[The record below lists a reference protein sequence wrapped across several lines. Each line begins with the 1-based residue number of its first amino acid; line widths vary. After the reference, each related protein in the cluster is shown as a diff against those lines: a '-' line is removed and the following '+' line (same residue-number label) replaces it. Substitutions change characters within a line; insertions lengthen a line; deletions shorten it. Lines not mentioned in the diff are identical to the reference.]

1 MFASSILLMRIQEWY
16 ASSVVTPG
24 KSRFFYGHIVTA
36 AGFIIWFIGWGAFTP
51 SFSVFLKPLVA
62 EFGWSRADAS
72 LAYSL
77 SFLVQ
82 AGAAVMMGWLTD
94 RLGPRFV
101 VAVLGSALGI
111 CYLLLSRV
119 TALWQF
125 QLTYALVGGIGMGT
139 LTVPVMV
146 TISRWYVR
154 KRGLMMGIV
163 QAGGGFGG
171 LLFPPL
177 AGYLILTFGWR
188 YGYVVYGI
196 INVAGIVGAG
206 LLLRRDPAA
215 MGQSPD
221 GLLETAPL
229 TTPGSGASS
238 DSSGLS
244 FRAAFATSQFWIIAG
259 CYAVFGFC
267 RSTYTSHT
275 PAHVQDLGFS
285 LMDGATVLS
294 IIWGASSF
302 GRLGIGRL
310 IDLLGNRTTF
320 IASFFMTTAAL
331 LLVMWG
337 KNLWMLYG
345 FALLFGLAWGNQAVL
360 RFSVASETFGLASLG
375 LIMGVLGI
383 AESGSA
389 TVGAYLAGYIFDRM
403 GHYQLVFWI
412 GIGISLVGALLA
424 ALLKPKDRTGKNK
437 NRLR

>member
-1 MFASSILLMRIQEWY
+1 VLRLLMV
-16 ASSVVTPG
+16 APA
-24 KSRFFYGHIVTA
+24 KSKFFYGYIVTA
-36 AGFIIWFIGWGAFTP
+36 AGFIIWFVGWGAFTP
-51 SFSVFLKPLVA
+51 SFSVFLKPLLA

-82 AGAAVMMGWLTD
+82 AIFAVMMGWLTD

-101 VAVLGSALGI
+101 IAVLGSGLGI

-125 QLTYALVGGIGMGT
+125 QLIYALVGGIGMST

-146 TISRWYVR
+146 TISRWYVK
-154 KRGLMMGIV
+154 KRGTMIGIV

-177 AGYLILTFGWR
+177 AGYLILAFGWR
-188 YGYVVYGI
+188 YGYMIYGI
-196 INVAGIVGAG
+196 INLVGIVGAG
-206 LLLRRDPAA
+206 LLLVRDPAA
-215 MGQSPD
+215 AGQYPD
-221 GLLETAPL
+221 GSPGTASP
-229 TTPGSGASS
+229 TPEGSGAGPG
-238 DSSGLS
+238 SSGAS
-244 FRAAFATSQFWIIAG
+244 FRAAFVSGQFWIIAG

-267 RSTYTSHT
+267 RSTFASHT

-285 LMDGATVLS
+285 LMDGATVLA

-302 GRLGIGRL
+302 GRLGMGRL
-310 IDLLGNRTTF
+310 IDIVGNRATF
-320 IASFFMTTAAL
+320 IASFFMTTLSL
-331 LLVMWG
+331 LLALWA
-337 KNLWMLYG
+337 KELWMLYS

-360 RFSVASETFGLASLG
+360 RFSVASEAFGLVSLG
-375 LIMGVLGI
+375 LIVGVLGI

-389 TVGAYLAGYIFDRM
+389 TLGAYLAGYIFDRM

-412 GIGISLVGALLA
+412 GIAVSMAGALMA
-424 ALLKPKDRTGKNK
+424 ARLRPAVK
-437 NRLR
+437 NR

>member
-1 MFASSILLMRIQEWY
+1 MRIREWY
-16 ASSVVTPG
+16 ACSMVPR
-24 KSRFFYGHIVTA
+24 KQPKFFYGHIVTA
-36 AGFIIWFIGWGAFTP
+36 AGFIIWFVGWGAFTP

-82 AGAAVMMGWLTD
+82 AGFAVMMGWLTD

-101 VAVLGSALGI
+101 IAVLGSGLGI

-119 TALWQF
+119 TSLWQF
-125 QLTYALVGGIGMGT
+125 QLTYALVGGIGMST

-146 TISRWYVR
+146 TISRWYVK
-154 KRGLMMGIV
+154 KRGTMIGIV

-177 AGYLILTFGWR
+177 AGYLILAFGWR
-188 YGYVVYGI
+188 YGYVIYGI
-196 INVAGIVGAG
+196 ISLVGIVGAG
-206 LLLRRDPAA
+206 LLLVRDPAA
-215 MGQSPD
+215 KGQHPD
-221 GLLETAPL
+221 GSPGTAPL
-229 TTPGSGASS
+229 TPEGSGKSS
-238 DSSGLS
+238 GSSGLS
-244 FRAAFATSQFWIIAG
+244 LRTAFATGRFWIIAG

-267 RSTYTSHT
+267 RSTYASHT

-302 GRLGIGRL
+302 GRLGMGRL
-310 IDLLGNRTTF
+310 IDLIGNRTTF
-320 IASFFMTTAAL
+320 IVSFFMTTTAL
-331 LLVMWG
+331 LLALFA
-337 KNLWMLYG
+337 KDLWTLYG

-360 RFSVASETFGLASLG
+360 RFSVASEAFGLASLG

-383 AESGSA
+383 AESGGA
-389 TVGAYLAGYIFDRM
+389 TVGAYLAGYIFDHM

-412 GIGISLVGALLA
+412 GVAISLAGALLA
-424 ALLKPKDRTGKNK
+424 AMLRPAVKNG
-437 NRLR
+437 